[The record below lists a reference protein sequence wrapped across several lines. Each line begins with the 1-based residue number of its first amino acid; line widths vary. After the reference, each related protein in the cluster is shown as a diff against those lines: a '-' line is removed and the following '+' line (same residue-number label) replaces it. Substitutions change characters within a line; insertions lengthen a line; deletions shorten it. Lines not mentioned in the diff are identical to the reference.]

1 MDSKTRGRFVLL
13 PILFILF
20 CSMLLVANSEAFS
33 GTPEILMAI
42 AGDSRLLNGGQLLAP
57 LLETEDEIKVIVSL
71 SRSAQAKALS
81 KSKPGNKKPDKGT
94 VSYNLKDK
102 RVKRELR
109 DTVAAGLTEFIERVD
124 PKKVQVRKRFKY
136 TFGFAATVTAA
147 GLEELLAQPDLV
159 SISEDILL
167 QPHTSQ
173 GVSLINGETPRG
185 EYDGSGIA
193 IAIVDTGID
202 TTHPKL
208 GNSITFPNTKVI
220 GGYDTGDDDA
230 DPRPNLNSG
239 EAHGTA
245 CAGIAAG
252 KSAAIGDYI
261 GGVAPGAKLYALK
274 ITEGDGGSAL
284 ASSMIAAWEW
294 CVTHQDDDPDSPLLI
309 ISTSFGGGKYSSACD
324 SEIPGMTQ
332 AAANA
337 VSAGITLFASA
348 GNEGYCDSIS
358 WPACISSVNSVGAVY
373 DAAFGNY
380 FPCVSLPSCAEKI
393 FTTGCGDF
401 YYYAIDS
408 TSADMVTSYSNSASF
423 LTLFAPSNM
432 AYTTDI
438 SGAGG
443 YSGGDYIS
451 SFGGTSASSPYAAG
465 AAAVLQHAAKTK
477 TGNYLSPDQVQSYLT
492 NYGDAVTDSKVA
504 VTKARV
510 NLDNAVSQ
518 LPTGTTYTITAS
530 SGSNGTIAPAGEIIV
545 AENGDQSFSILAD
558 SGYKI
563 KEVTID
569 SHSIGVVSSYTF
581 NSVTANHTIRADFEV
596 IPEKPFSRWLPLI
609 RAINSAQ
616 HL

>member
-1 MDSKTRGRFVLL
+1 MSSKPRGRFVLL
-13 PILFILF
+13 SIPILCF
-20 CSMLLVANSEAFS
+20 MLLVATSEAFS
-33 GTPEILMAI
+33 GTPEILTTI
-42 AGDSRLLNGGQLLAP
+42 AGDSRLLNSGQLLAP
-57 LLETEDEIKVIVSL
+57 LLATENEIKVIVSI
-71 SRSAQAKALS
+71 SPSAQAKALS
-81 KSKPGNKKPDKGT
+81 KSNLRSKSSDKGIIF
-94 VSYNLKDK
+94 YNLKDK
-102 RVKRELR
+102 RIKQKLR
-109 DTVAAGLTEFIERVD
+109 DTVDASLTEFIERLD
-124 PKKVQVRKRFKY
+124 PKKVQVRKRFRY
-136 TFGFAATVTAA
+136 TFGFAATVTAE
-147 GLEELLAQPDLV
+147 GLEELLAQPGLV

-167 QPHTSQ
+167 QAHTSQ
-173 GVSLINGETPRG
+173 GVSLLNGETPRS

-208 GNSITFPNTKVI
+208 GNSVTFPNTKVI
-220 GGYDTGDDDA
+220 GGYDTGDNDT

-252 KSAAIGDYI
+252 ENATIGDYI

-294 CVTHQDDDPDSPLLI
+294 CLTHQYDDPNSPLLI

-324 SEIPGMTQ
+324 SEVPDMTQ

-373 DAAFGNY
+373 DAALGNFY
-380 FPCVSLPSCAEKI
+380 PCVSPSSCADKI

-401 YYYAIDS
+401 NYYAIDS

-438 SGAGG
+438 SGSGG

-451 SFGGTSASSPYAAG
+451 SFGGTSAASPYAAG
-465 AAAVLQHAAKTK
+465 AAAVLQHAAKIK
-477 TGNYLSPDQVQSYLT
+477 TGNYLPPDQIQSYLT
-492 NYGDAVTDSKVA
+492 TYGDAVTDSKVA
-504 VTKARV
+504 VSKPRI
-510 NLDNAVSQ
+510 NLDNAVSH

-530 SGSNGTIAPAGEIIV
+530 SGSNGTIVPSGEIIV
-545 AENGDQSFSILAD
+545 AENGDQSFSILAG

-569 SHSIGVVSSYTF
+569 SNSIGVVSSYTF
-581 NSVTANHTIRADFEV
+581 SSITANHTITAGFEA
-596 IPEKPFSRWLPLI
+596 IPEDSFGRWLLFI
-609 RAINSAQ
+609 KAIIHKQ
-616 HL
+616 H

>member
-1 MDSKTRGRFVLL
+1 
-13 PILFILF
+13 
-20 CSMLLVANSEAFS
+20 MLLVATSEAFS
-33 GTPEILMAI
+33 GTPEILTTI
-42 AGDSRLLNGGQLLAP
+42 AGDSRLLNSGQLLAP
-57 LLETEDEIKVIVSL
+57 LLATENEIKVIVSI
-71 SRSAQAKALS
+71 SPSAQAKALS
-81 KSKPGNKKPDKGT
+81 KSNLRSKSSDKGIIF
-94 VSYNLKDK
+94 YNLKDK
-102 RVKRELR
+102 RIKQKLR
-109 DTVAAGLTEFIERVD
+109 DTVDASLTEFIERLD
-124 PKKVQVRKRFKY
+124 PKKVQVRKRFRY
-136 TFGFAATVTAA
+136 TFGFAATVTAE
-147 GLEELLAQPDLV
+147 GLEELLAQPGLV

-167 QPHTSQ
+167 QAHTSQ
-173 GVSLINGETPRG
+173 GVSLLNGETPRS

-208 GNSITFPNTKVI
+208 GNSVTFPNTKVI
-220 GGYDTGDDDA
+220 GGYDTGDNDT

-252 KSAAIGDYI
+252 ENATIGDYI

-294 CVTHQDDDPDSPLLI
+294 CLTHQYDDPNSPLLI

-324 SEIPGMTQ
+324 SEVPDMTQ

-373 DAAFGNY
+373 DAALGNFY
-380 FPCVSLPSCAEKI
+380 PCVSPSSCADKI

-401 YYYAIDS
+401 NYYAIDS

-438 SGAGG
+438 SGSGG

-451 SFGGTSASSPYAAG
+451 SFGGTSAASPYAAG
-465 AAAVLQHAAKTK
+465 AAAVLQHAAKIK
-477 TGNYLSPDQVQSYLT
+477 TGNYLSPDQIQSYLT

-504 VTKARV
+504 VSKPRI
-510 NLDNAVSQ
+510 NLDNAVSH

-530 SGSNGTIAPAGEIIV
+530 SGSNGTIVPSGEIIV
-545 AENGDQSFSILAD
+545 AENGDQSFSIQAD

-569 SHSIGVVSSYTF
+569 SNSIGVVSSYTF
-581 NSVTANHTIRADFEV
+581 SSITANHTITAGFEA
-596 IPEKPFSRWLPLI
+596 IPENSFGRWLLFI
-609 RAINSAQ
+609 RAIIHQQ
-616 HL
+616 H